1 MYENIGKKIK
11 SLASILTWIGI
22 IAYVIAALILIIVGI
37 SEDEVLLI
45 FGIVTLIVGPF
56 VTWISNFFVYG
67 FGELIDKVTDIERN
81 MRGGKV
87 KSVAQSKVDTERINR
102 SERLRSQ
109 GLITEEEYQQAISK
123 EI

>member
-81 MRGGKV
+81 MRGGQV

-102 SERLRSQ
+102 IERLRSQ